1 LFHGVSQIWRSV
13 VIFDEEY
20 MMAWPGELGEQAR
33 KDWHSRSAKKRAEL
47 SLSIEETLADDSLE
61 EDPFSDELEELEKV
75 VEPVPGG
82 KSTVIIPPRLSLQS
96 KPMPVVRVQP
106 REPIKAPVVDSLAT
120 PESVEVPPP
129 AQKKRRLAGRTTKVH
144 LQAVPKAEKK
154 SDGKVSLET
163 EKNER
168 STGGEAQSGVKNNA
182 RRSSRS
188 GVADLVE
195 GQVISTARGTLV
207 GSGLFKPGQ
216 REVTVA
222 NATISPSSV
231 VVVTLVGDP
240 GPVVV
245 KYISLQPQIGFTI
258 HLSAQAEAETPFNYV
273 VLMGEVC

>member
-1 LFHGVSQIWRSV
+1 
-13 VIFDEEY
+13 
-20 MMAWPGELGEQAR
+20 MAWPGELGEQAQQ
-33 KDWHSRSAKKRAEL
+33 DWHSRSAKKRAEL
-47 SLSIEETLADDSLE
+47 SLSIEETLADDSLVA
-61 EDPFSDELEELEKV
+61 DPFSDELEELEKL
-75 VEPVPGG
+75 VESVPGG

-106 REPIKAPVVDSLAT
+106 HEPIKAPVVDSLAT
-120 PESVEVPPP
+120 TTESVEVPQPT
-129 AQKKRRLAGRTTKVH
+129 QKKRRLAGRTTKVH

-154 SDGKVSLET
+154 SGGKVSIET

-168 STGGEAQSGVKNNA
+168 STAGEAQSGVKNNA

-195 GQVISTARGTLV
+195 GQVRSTARGTLI

-216 REVTVA
+216 QKVTVA
-222 NATISPSSV
+222 NVHISPSSV

-245 KYISLQPQIGFTI
+245 KYISLQPQLGFTI

-273 VLMGEVC
+273 ILMGEVV